1 MISTTD
7 NSGMWESMVVA
18 DRWPFK
24 IKEIYTELGYE
35 CLIIPPLIGGRGW
48 KETVDK
54 DQHLGQIEKKKM
66 KQRNTKEKRMR
77 DFYNQSFQIKEGL
90 PADPPKI
97 RFMTILK
104 QTAS

>member
-24 IKEIYTELGYE
+24 IKEIYTELGNE
-35 CLIIPPLIGGRGW
+35 CLIIIPPLIGGRGW

-54 DQHLGQIEKKKM
+54 DQHLGQKEKKKM
-66 KQRNTKEKRMR
+66 KETQKKREW

-97 RFMTILK
+97 RFMTILRH
-104 QTAS
+104 TAS